1 MLSERSFYSLH
12 FKNLVFNIF
21 KIIDSGIFQ
30 SDYENIGILF
40 TEVKDFLESTGS
52 LHPIE
57 DRCKIGESL
66 LLRAQ
71 NVLTDLIGSAPYRN
85 SSCAMEPYLDMTANL
100 KKSVENIINGDYV
113 SECYETFDTQSLS
126 PPTSSVHSISD
137 DQPWPSR
144 FELVELPND
153 YSNLSAGQAKT
164 QATKWTQLDQRR
176 EPRKMTFGFGFTKS
190 CYAGIVGIHLLLYNS
205 EQDSRPYLVVPLQG
219 YKGRPINRASDQH
232 SASFEIFCP
241 GEKTFQFVAKSSRD
255 MEEWIEVLD
264 KLQQALDPDSKSS
277 KKSFRDATFIEIL
290 DLKPSR
296 QLGQPKAVTPP
307 KAPSPP
313 PLPLRSRRLPS
324 PPRQSSREADCNYN
338 DDDQGLYH
346 RIEDIRSR
354 RLPEEYENC
363 KEAKSNKNCE
373 ITQETYD
380 DIRPESME
388 SETYDDVFQA
398 NRQPT
403 YSDVGVNIM
412 S

>member
-1 MLSERSFYSLH
+1 MNKPQNDRYC
-12 FKNLVFNIF
+12 
-21 KIIDSGIFQ
+21 
-30 SDYENIGILF
+30 F

-52 LHPIE
+52 LHATE
-57 DRCKIGESL
+57 ERCKMGESL

-71 NVLTDLIGSAPYRN
+71 NVLTDLISSAPYRT
-85 SSCAMEPYLDMTANL
+85 SSGSLEPYLDMTANL

-113 SECYETFDTQSLS
+113 TECYETFDAQSLS
-126 PPTSSVHSISD
+126 PPTSSVHSTSD

-164 QATKWTQLDQRR
+164 QAIKWTQLDQRR

-190 CYAGIVGIHLLLYNS
+190 CYAGIIGVHLLLYNS
-205 EQDSRPYLVVPLQG
+205 EQDTRPYLVVPLQG
-219 YKGRPINRASDQH
+219 YKGRPTNRASDQH

-241 GEKTFQFVAKSSRD
+241 GEKTYQFVAKSSRD

-264 KLQQALDPDSKSS
+264 KLQQALDPDKSNF
-277 KKSFRDATFIEIL
+277 KKGFRDATFIEIL
-290 DLKPSR
+290 DLKSSR
-296 QLGQPKAVTPP
+296 QLGQPKAATPP

-324 PPRQSSREADCNYN
+324 PPRQSPRDADCNYN

-346 RIEDIRSR
+346 RIEDIRTLR
-354 RLPEEYENC
+354 IPEDYENC
-363 KEAKSNKNCE
+363 KEAKSVKNCGN
-373 ITQETYD
+373 TQETYD
-380 DIRPESME
+380 DVRPELME

-403 YSDVGVNIM
+403 YSDVEVTII
-412 S
+412 